1 MLLLLINIV
10 LLDKESAMSYS
21 VKRLTEGEMLDIYTG
36 PAKHH
41 FPEAE
46 LKPLYAVKKLIENRE
61 YIGLG
66 MFDDNAGLMAYALF
80 TVSKDTDIILL
91 DYYAVL
97 EEYRSQGTGSIF
109 LSEMKNVLKGVGG
122 ILLETEDIEFAVNED
137 EADIRRRR
145 DSFYRRNGVSATGV
159 KSGYCG
165 VNYNIWYLPVDREID
180 TKTARS
186 ALESLYNTMFEYM
199 KDSDK
204 VDRFIV

>member
-1 MLLLLINIV
+1 MNM
-10 LLDKESAMSYS
+10 KESAMSYS
-21 VKRLTEGEMLDIYTG
+21 VKRLTEDEMLNIYTG
-36 PAKHH
+36 PAKRH
-41 FPEAE
+41 FPKAE
-46 LKPLYAVKKLIENRE
+46 LKPLYAVKKLMENGE

-122 ILLETEDIEFAVNED
+122 ILLETEDIEFAVNEE

-159 KSGYCG
+159 KSGYHG
-165 VNYNIWYLPVDREID
+165 VHYNIWYLPVESKID
-180 TKTARS
+180 TKSVRPV
-186 ALESLYNTMFEYM
+186 LDSLYNTMLGFMEG
-199 KDSDK
+199 SDK
-204 VDRFIV
+204 VEWFIV